1 MLNGCSECCSG
12 VGTLNG
18 SGECWRVSVNAG
30 G

>member
-1 MLNGCSECCSG
+1 MLNGSSECWSG